1 MSDSQSYI
9 EYEIDERKVFSIIK
23 KIKMSVD
30 KPSIQFHYQIES
42 IEKVPFKVSFINHED
57 SFYYLEEN

>member
-30 KPSIQFHYQIES
+30 KPSIQFHYKIEN
-42 IEKVPFKVSFINHED
+42 IDKVIIKVSFINHED